1 MRKQATQLGG
11 GLIAIG
17 FLTALCFQLRLN
29 LAPTGFLCLLVIVV
43 QALTGGFFSA
53 AVVSLFA
60 VGALEYF
67 FTPPVLSVRIADPL
81 DALVLVTYLIT
92 ALVISRLSSKA
103 QEQARNA
110 ERNEKEMRL
119 LYEAALQ
126 LLAVDPEVAEGR
138 LLSVFRKVFGL
149 SAACIFDSETAKL
162 RTIGAS
168 AENLGERTRSSG
180 LRDADIDNEESLV
193 FVRCFRT
200 SGAVTGAVG
209 FEGAPLSSSVAGS
222 LSVVAAMILER
233 ARSFK
238 MRAEA
243 AAATEV
249 EALRSAILDALAHE
263 FKGPLST
270 TLVATD
276 GLVEAGPLNDKQREL
291 AELIEV
297 QISRLDRLTG
307 RLLRTAQLDKTEI
320 RPQLELT
327 DLAQVVTETVSVY
340 RSDFIRVAPTVTIPR
355 EPVEVVA
362 DRELLNLALVQLIDN
377 AFKYAHSG
385 SAVAIE
391 VNSKEG
397 VAAVR
402 VQNCGSSIPDDER
415 ERVFERFYRG
425 RNSGERAAGSGLGL
439 FVSRKIVAA
448 HGGSLELEPKQALE
462 ETTTFCLR
470 LNLAKTGS
478 PGVRRAG

>member
-1 MRKQATQLGG
+1 
-11 GLIAIG
+11 
-17 FLTALCFQLRLN
+17 LR
-29 LAPTGFLCLLVIVV
+29 
-43 QALTGGFFSA
+43 
-53 AVVSLFA
+53 
-60 VGALEYF
+60 GAD
-67 FTPPVLSVRIADPL
+67 VD
-81 DALVLVTYLIT
+81 D
-92 ALVISRLSSKA
+92 
-103 QEQARNA
+103 
-110 ERNEKEMRL
+110 EKS
-119 LYEAALQ
+119 Q
-126 LLAVDPEVAEGR
+126 
-138 LLSVFRKVFGL
+138 
-149 SAACIFDSETAKL
+149 
-162 RTIGAS
+162 
-168 AENLGERTRSSG
+168 
-180 LRDADIDNEESLV
+180 V

-209 FEGAPLSSSVAGS
+209 FEGAPLSPSVASS

-233 ARSFK
+233 ARAFK

-243 AAATEV
+243 AAAAEV

-263 FKGPLST
+263 FKGPLAT
-270 TLVATD
+270 TLVAAD

-291 AELIEV
+291 AELIDL

-307 RLLRTAQLDKTEI
+307 RLLRTAQLDKKEI

-327 DLAQVVTETVSVY
+327 DLSRMVTEIVGVY
-340 RSDFIRVAPTVTIPR
+340 RSDFIRVAPTVTVPG
-355 EPVEVVA
+355 EPVEVFA

-377 AFKYAHSG
+377 AFKYSRPG

-391 VNSKEG
+391 VTGKED

-402 VQNCGSSIPDDER
+402 VQNRGSSISDDER

-425 RNSGERAAGSGLGL
+425 RHAGERAAGSGLGL

-448 HGGSLELEPKQALE
+448 HGGSLELEPRQELD